1 MLFEKFIKIDLD
13 IDKLILNKWNI
24 LFFFYNKLFK
34 KYMIYF
40 FIIDS
45 LIINEHLYE
54 VDLSLHNITI
64 RQLIIMKDWAR
75 QSDWM
80 LNDIAYQSCMYSVS
94 WKYLFEHYLK
104 GIEIW
109 KLWYE
114 NFIFEWKFI
123 CIIS

>member
-1 MLFEKFIKIDLD
+1 MKYS
-13 IDKLILNKWNI
+13 
-24 LFFFYNKLFK
+24 FFFYNKLFK